1 MHILLWLSVKTL
13 VGSTLFQSLA
23 LLFVALGWL
32 FGLSK
37 LNFLNRNVELIILL
51 ISQSFT
57 RMT

>member
-13 VGSTLFQSLA
+13 VGSTLCQSLA